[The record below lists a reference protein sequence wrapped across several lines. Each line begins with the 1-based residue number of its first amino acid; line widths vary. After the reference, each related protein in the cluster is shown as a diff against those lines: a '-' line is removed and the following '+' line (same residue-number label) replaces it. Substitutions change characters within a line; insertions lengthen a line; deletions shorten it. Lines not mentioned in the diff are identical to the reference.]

1 MFDDVLTGKKNSLKK
16 TMLNPIQ
23 VEQYHRDGYLVLDDF
38 IHPDLCHLLRARAN
52 QIIDATD
59 IQSMQSIFSTKQSEN
74 QRDHYWLESGDKIRC
89 FFEEGAFDAKGD
101 LTCDKLMAINKIGHA
116 LHDLDPLFNCF
127 SRSHKIA
134 QTASD
139 IGVDDALLI
148 QSMYIF
154 KQPYIGG
161 EVTCHQDS
169 TYLYAQELPVTGFW
183 FALEDATID
192 NGCLWAIPG
201 AHRSPLKSRLIRKK
215 DKVEIC
221 VMDNTPWSL
230 EKMIPLEVSRGSL
243 IILHG
248 LLPHMS
254 KENLSSQSRHAYTL
268 HLMSG
273 LSTFAAD
280 NWLRRAPNMP
290 FRGFL

>member
-1 MFDDVLTGKKNSLKK
+1 MFNDVLSSKK
-16 TMLNPIQ
+16 TAVKKILTSVQ

-38 IHPDLCHLLRARAN
+38 IRNDLCDLLRARAN
-52 QIIDATD
+52 QIIDENDT
-59 IQSMQSIFSTKQSEN
+59 QSMKSIFSAKQSEN
-74 QRDHYWLESGDKIRC
+74 QRDQYWLDSGDKIRC
-89 FFEEGAFDAKGD
+89 FFEEGAFDEKGE

-134 QTASD
+134 QAASD
-139 IGVDDALLI
+139 IGIDDALLI

-161 EVTCHQDS
+161 EVTCHQDN
-169 TYLYAQELPVTGFW
+169 TYLYAQEQPITGFW
-183 FALEDATID
+183 FALEDATVD

-201 AHRSPLKSRLIRKK
+201 AHRSSLKSRLIRQANQIEMLVY
-215 DKVEIC
+215 D
-221 VMDNTPWSL
+221 DTPWHL
-230 EKMIPLEVSRGSL
+230 DKMIPLEVSRGSL

-254 KENLSSQSRHAYTL
+254 KENLSPQSRHAYTL
-268 HLMSG
+268 HLMPAT
-273 LSTFAAD
+273 STFAAD
-280 NWLRRAPNMP
+280 NWLRRTPDMP
-290 FRGFL
+290 FKGFF